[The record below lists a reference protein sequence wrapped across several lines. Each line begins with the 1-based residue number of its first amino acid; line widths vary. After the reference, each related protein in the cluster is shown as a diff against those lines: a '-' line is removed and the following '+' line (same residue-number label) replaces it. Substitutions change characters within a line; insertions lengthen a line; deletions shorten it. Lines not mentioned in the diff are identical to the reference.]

1 MYQST
6 GISLYDMGMVYK
18 EMISESAV
26 PGKPAERLKTDS
38 NMFTIPDADREAAKK
53 RTLEKAAAL
62 RKKREMGEA
71 NDGNLANNYPPYDQ
85 VTRGDVIAGATGND
99 EMGGK
104 KKKKKND
111 KKLKEGLSNWRNDLR
126 EVINGNS
133 KESNIEIV
141 TGLPPG
147 KKNKIIPNPP
157 FGNSMKEAVEGI
169 GGELMEMIEIDDEN
183 LYLNESIDIASEYFY
198 EQGLNEHGLDIL
210 IEDMGLENFV
220 DFVFEISEDYNLFE
234 ARTLIGKKKNPQ
246 KLPKGTQPTTATK
259 RQVATQ
265 GTTRKLSSFNPSS
278 SVKKKTSAIKTAVEK
293 QPEAN
298 TQRKSSPIKDAIAR
312 GIFGA
317 VNAYR
322 AGMERHKTA
331 MGLAKET
338 GKTIGKAAKVAGE
351 AGRRSSSHLKT
362 YGLKIAKEEINYSK
376 SEIQN
381 TFKSLKKYR
390 EYFRETATT
399 TQTPPIDPKQT
410 SSIDPKQVQQ
420 LATLKRIQD
429 QKLALQRQGK
439 LPMNASYQ
447 PEGEL
452 VDEAKADDDLSPE
465 EKAKAREE
473 RSGGQS
479 DFTRQNL
486 TRARRGKSPKGMK
499 PSEPTQASM
508 SMAKYT
514 MALNQPGTRMGR
526 SVQGNIAMDKA
537 ERGPSGRRGS

>member
-18 EMISESAV
+18 EMIAESAV
-26 PGKPAERLKTDS
+26 PGKPAERLGAVTAIPTDE
-38 NMFTIPDADREAAKK
+38 REAAKQ

-71 NDGNLANNYPPYDQ
+71 NDGNLANNYPPFDK
-85 VTRGDVIAGATGND
+85 VTRGDVIAGATGKD
-99 EMGGK
+99 QMGGK
-104 KKKKKND
+104 KKKGKKI
-111 KKLKEGLSNWRNDLR
+111 KEGFSNWRNDLR
-126 EVINGNS
+126 EVIDGDS
-133 KESNIEIV
+133 KESNIEII

-157 FGNSMKEAVEGI
+157 FGSPMKEAVEGM
-169 GGELMEMIEIDDEN
+169 GGELMEMVEIDDEN

-198 EQGLNEHGLDIL
+198 EQGLNEYGLDIL

-265 GTTRKLSSFNPSS
+265 GTTRRLSSFNPSS

-293 QPEAN
+293 QPETN
-298 TQRKSSPIKDAIAR
+298 TQKKSSPIKDAIAR

-317 VNAYR
+317 VRAYQ
-322 AGMERHKTA
+322 AGVQRHNTA

-338 GKTIGKAAKVAGE
+338 GKTIRKAANVAGE
-351 AGRRSSSHLKT
+351 AGRRANSHLKT
-362 YGLKIAKEEINYSK
+362 HGLKVAKEEINYSK
-376 SEIQN
+376 LEFEN

-390 EYFRETATT
+390 DYFKETATT

-410 SSIDPKQVQQ
+410 QQ
-420 LATLKRIQD
+420 LANLQKIQA
-429 QKLALQRQGK
+429 QKLALQKQGK

-447 PEGEL
+447 PEGEQIFEVERQDNIEMKSKL
-452 VDEAKADDDLSPE
+452 IQAMNTPAFEKGWKNSP
-465 EKAKAREE
+465 
-473 RSGGQS
+473 S
-479 DFTRQNL
+479 NPN
-486 TRARRGKSPKGMK
+486 SPNYDPKKVMHPK
-499 PSEPTQASM
+499 
-508 SMAKYT
+508 K
-514 MALNQPGTRMGR
+514 
-526 SVQGNIAMDKA
+526 
-537 ERGPSGRRGS
+537 

>member
-1 MYQST
+1 MYQSN

-26 PGKPAERLKTDS
+26 PGKPAERLGAITA
-38 NMFTIPDADREAAKK
+38 IPADEREAAKQ
-53 RTLEKAAAL
+53 RTLARAAAL
-62 RKKREMGEA
+62 RKKREMEEA
-71 NDGNLANNYPPYDQ
+71 NDGNLANNYPPYDT

-104 KKKKKND
+104 KKKKKI
-111 KKLKEGLSNWRNDLR
+111 KEGLSNWRNDLR
-126 EVINGNS
+126 EVIDSNS

-157 FGNSMKEAVEGI
+157 FGNPMKEAVEGM
-169 GGELMEMIEIDDEN
+169 GGELMEMVEIDDEN

-198 EQGLNEHGLDIL
+198 EQGLNEYGLDIL

-265 GTTRKLSSFNPSS
+265 GTTRRLSSFNPSS

-293 QPEAN
+293 QPETN
-298 TQRKSSPIKDAIAR
+298 TQKKSSPIKNAIAR
-312 GIFGA
+312 GILGA
-317 VNAYR
+317 VRAYQ
-322 AGMERHKTA
+322 AGVQRHNTA

-338 GKTIGKAAKVAGE
+338 GKTIRKAANVAGE
-351 AGRRSSSHLKT
+351 AGRRASSHLNT
-362 YGLKIAKEEINYSK
+362 HGLKVAKEEINYSK

-399 TQTPPIDPKQT
+399 TQTSPIDPKQT

-420 LATLKRIQD
+420 LANLKRIQD
-429 QKLALQRQGK
+429 QKLTLQRQGK

-452 VDEAKADDDLSPE
+452 VDEAKADDDSLKTAAKMSSLRNKAFGSKKFKDAVYNSP
-465 EKAKAREE
+465 
-473 RSGGQS
+473 
-479 DFTRQNL
+479 TN
-486 TRARRGKSPKGMK
+486 P
-499 PSEPTQASM
+499 
-508 SMAKYT
+508 
-514 MALNQPGTRMGR
+514 N
-526 SVQGNIAMDKA
+526 
-537 ERGPSGRRGS
+537 GPNFDPNSLKTP

>member
-1 MYQST
+1 MYQSN

-26 PGKPAERLKTDS
+26 PGKPAERVGALTNID
-38 NMFTIPDADREAAKK
+38 IPVDEREAAKK
-53 RTLEKAAAL
+53 RTLARAAAL
-62 RKKREMGEA
+62 RAKKGITQEALDRTEVKRWWDDDGDEKGYEKGEVS
-71 NDGNLANNYPPYDQ
+71 GKF
-85 VTRGDVIAGATGND
+85 
-99 EMGGK
+99 K
-104 KKKKKND
+104 KKKKKV
-111 KKLKEGLSNWRNDLR
+111 KESFSNWRNDLS
-126 EVINGNS
+126 EVIDSNS

-157 FGNSMKEAVEGI
+157 FGNPMKEAVEGM
-169 GGELMEMIEIDDEN
+169 GGELMEMVEIDDEN

-198 EQGLNEHGLDIL
+198 EQGLNEYGLDIL

-265 GTTRKLSSFNPSS
+265 GTTRRLSSFNPSS

-293 QPEAN
+293 QPETN
-298 TQRKSSPIKDAIAR
+298 TQKKSSPIKDAIAR

-317 VNAYR
+317 VRAYQ
-322 AGMERHKTA
+322 AGVHRHNTA
-331 MGLAKET
+331 MGLAKKT
-338 GKTIGKAAKVAGE
+338 GKTIRKAANVAGE
-351 AGRRSSSHLKT
+351 AGRRASSHLKT
-362 YGLKIAKEEINYSK
+362 HGLKVAKEEINYSK
-376 SEIQN
+376 SELQN

-399 TQTPPIDPKQT
+399 TQTSPIDPKQT

-420 LATLKRIQD
+420 LANLKRIQD
-429 QKLALQRQGK
+429 QKLTLQRQGK

-465 EKAKAREE
+465 EKEKDPLKTAAKMSSLRNKAFG
-473 RSGGQS
+473 SKKFK
-479 DFTRQNL
+479 DAVYN
-486 TRARRGKSPKGMK
+486 SPTN
-499 PSEPTQASM
+499 P
-508 SMAKYT
+508 
-514 MALNQPGTRMGR
+514 N
-526 SVQGNIAMDKA
+526 
-537 ERGPSGRRGS
+537 GPNFDPNSLKTS

>member
-1 MYQST
+1 MYQSN

-26 PGKPAERLKTDS
+26 PGKPAERLGAVTAIPTDE
-38 NMFTIPDADREAAKK
+38 REAAKQ
-53 RTLEKAAAL
+53 RTLAKAAAL

-71 NDGNLANNYPPYDQ
+71 NDGNLANNYPPYDT

-104 KKKKKND
+104 KKKKKKD
-111 KKLKEGLSNWRNDLR
+111 KKLKEALSNWRNDLR
-126 EVINGNS
+126 EVIDGDS

-157 FGNSMKEAVEGI
+157 FGNPMKEAVEGM
-169 GGELMEMIEIDDEN
+169 GGELMEMVEIDDEN

-198 EQGLNEHGLDIL
+198 EQGLNEYGLDIL

-265 GTTRKLSSFNPSS
+265 GTTRRLSSFNPSS

-293 QPEAN
+293 QPETN
-298 TQRKSSPIKDAIAR
+298 TQKKSSPIKNAIAR
-312 GIFGA
+312 GILGA
-317 VNAYR
+317 VKAYQ
-322 AGMERHKTA
+322 AGVQRHNTA
-331 MGLAKET
+331 MGLARET

-351 AGRRSSSHLKT
+351 AGRRANSHLKT
-362 YGLKIAKEEINYSK
+362 HGLKVAKEEINYSK
-376 SEIQN
+376 SELQN
-381 TFKSLKKYR
+381 IFKSLKKYR

-399 TQTPPIDPKQT
+399 TQTSPIDPKQT

-420 LATLKRIQD
+420 LANLKRIQD
-429 QKLALQRQGK
+429 QKLTLQRQGK

-452 VDEAKADDDLSPE
+452 VDEAKADDDPLKTQANLADLRNKAFASKAFQDKWKKSLSNANNP
-465 EKAKAREE
+465 
-473 RSGGQS
+473 
-479 DFTRQNL
+479 
-486 TRARRGKSPKGMK
+486 KSPYYD
-499 PSEPTQASM
+499 A
-508 SMAKYT
+508 
-514 MALNQPGTRMGR
+514 GTRT
-526 SVQGNIAMDKA
+526 
-537 ERGPSGRRGS
+537 P

>member
-18 EMISESAV
+18 EMIAESAV
-26 PGKPAERLKTDS
+26 PGKPAERLGAVTAIPTDE
-38 NMFTIPDADREAAKK
+38 REAAKK
-53 RTLEKAAAL
+53 RTLAKAAAL
-62 RKKREMGEA
+62 RSKKGIIQEALDLTEVKRWWDDDGDGKGYEKGEVS
-71 NDGNLANNYPPYDQ
+71 GKF
-85 VTRGDVIAGATGND
+85 
-99 EMGGK
+99 K
-104 KKKKKND
+104 KKKKKV
-111 KKLKEGLSNWRNDLR
+111 KESFSNWRNDLR
-126 EVINGNS
+126 EVIDGDS

-157 FGNSMKEAVEGI
+157 FGNPMKEAVEGM
-169 GGELMEMIEIDDEN
+169 GGELMEMVEIDDEN

-198 EQGLNEHGLDIL
+198 EQGLNEYGLDIL

-265 GTTRKLSSFNPSS
+265 GTTRRLSSFNPSS

-293 QPEAN
+293 QPETN
-298 TQRKSSPIKDAIAR
+298 TQKKSSPIKNAIAR
-312 GIFGA
+312 GILGA
-317 VNAYR
+317 VKAYQ
-322 AGMERHKTA
+322 AGVQRHNTA
-331 MGLAKET
+331 MGLARET

-351 AGRRSSSHLKT
+351 AGRRASSHLNT
-362 YGLKIAKEEINYSK
+362 HGLKVAKEEINYSK
-376 SEIQN
+376 SEFEN

-390 EYFRETATT
+390 DYFKETATT

-410 SSIDPKQVQQ
+410 QQ
-420 LATLKRIQD
+420 LANLQKIQA
-429 QKLALQRQGK
+429 QKLALQKQGK

-452 VDEAKADDDLSPE
+452 VDEAKADDDLSPL
-465 EKAKAREE
+465 EKQDARNK
-473 RSGGQS
+473 RSGNS
-479 DFTRQNL
+479 PFTRKILNK
-486 TRARRGKSPKGMK
+486 AGRGKSPKGLK
-499 PSEPTQASM
+499 PVETTPAMTSVRKFEM
-508 SMAKYT
+508 S
-514 MALNQPGTRMGR
+514 LNQPRT
-526 SVQGNIAMDKA
+526 SVGKKVRGEIEMNKA
-537 ERGPSGRRGS
+537 ELGPSGRRGS

>member
-1 MYQST
+1 MYQSN

-26 PGKPAERLKTDS
+26 PGKPAERLGAVTA
-38 NMFTIPDADREAAKK
+38 IPANEREAAKK
-53 RTLEKAAAL
+53 RTLAKAAAL

-71 NDGNLANNYPPYDQ
+71 NDGNLANNYPPYDT

-104 KKKKKND
+104 KKKKKG
-111 KKLKEGLSNWRNDLR
+111 KKIEEGLSNWRNDLR
-126 EVINGNS
+126 EVIDSNS

-157 FGNSMKEAVEGI
+157 FGNPMKEAVEGM
-169 GGELMEMIEIDDEN
+169 GGELMEMVEIDDEN

-198 EQGLNEHGLDIL
+198 EQGLNEYGLDIL

-265 GTTRKLSSFNPSS
+265 GTTRRLSSFNPSS

-293 QPEAN
+293 QPETN
-298 TQRKSSPIKDAIAR
+298 TQKKSSPIKDAIAR

-322 AGMERHKTA
+322 AGMKRHKTA
-331 MGLAKET
+331 MGLARET

-351 AGRRSSSHLKT
+351 AGRRASSHLNT
-362 YGLKIAKEEINYSK
+362 HGLKVAKEEINYSK
-376 SEIQN
+376 SELQN

-399 TQTPPIDPKQT
+399 TQTSPIDPKQT
-410 SSIDPKQVQQ
+410 SSIDQKQVQQ
-420 LATLKRIQD
+420 LANLKRIQD
-429 QKLALQRQGK
+429 QKLTLQRQGK

-452 VDEAKADDDLSPE
+452 VDEAKADDDPLKTQAKLADLRN
-465 EKAKAREE
+465 KAFASKAF
-473 RSGGQS
+473 Q
-479 DFTRQNL
+479 DKWK
-486 TRARRGKSPKGMK
+486 KSPSNANNPKS
-499 PSEPTQASM
+499 PYYDA
-508 SMAKYT
+508 
-514 MALNQPGTRMGR
+514 GTRT
-526 SVQGNIAMDKA
+526 
-537 ERGPSGRRGS
+537 P

>member
-1 MYQST
+1 MYQSN

-18 EMISESAV
+18 EMIAESAV
-26 PGKPAERLKTDS
+26 PGKP
-38 NMFTIPDADREAAKK
+38 
-53 RTLEKAAAL
+53 AAAL

-71 NDGNLANNYPPYDQ
+71 NDGNLANNYPPYHT

-104 KKKKKND
+104 KKKKKI
-111 KKLKEGLSNWRNDLR
+111 KEGLSNWRNDLR
-126 EVINGNS
+126 EVIDSNS

-157 FGNSMKEAVEGI
+157 FGNPMKEAVEGM
-169 GGELMEMIEIDDEN
+169 GGELMEMVEIDDEN

-198 EQGLNEHGLDIL
+198 EQGLNEYGLDIL

-265 GTTRKLSSFNPSS
+265 GTTRRLSSFNPSS

-293 QPEAN
+293 QPETN
-298 TQRKSSPIKDAIAR
+298 TQKKSSPIKNAIAR
-312 GIFGA
+312 GILGA
-317 VNAYR
+317 VRAYQ
-322 AGMERHKTA
+322 AGVQRHNTA

-338 GKTIGKAAKVAGE
+338 GKTIRKAANVAGE
-351 AGRRSSSHLKT
+351 AGRRASSHLNT
-362 YGLKIAKEEINYSK
+362 HGLKVAKEEINYSK
-376 SEIQN
+376 SEFEN

-390 EYFRETATT
+390 DYFKETATT

-410 SSIDPKQVQQ
+410 QQ
-420 LATLKRIQD
+420 LANLQKIQA
-429 QKLALQRQGK
+429 QKLALQKQGK
-439 LPMNASYQ
+439 LPMNASYE
-447 PEGEL
+447 PEGEQISEVERQDNIEMKSKL
-452 VDEAKADDDLSPE
+452 IQAMNTPAFEKGWKNSP
-465 EKAKAREE
+465 
-473 RSGGQS
+473 S
-479 DFTRQNL
+479 NPN
-486 TRARRGKSPKGMK
+486 SPNYDPKKVMHPK
-499 PSEPTQASM
+499 
-508 SMAKYT
+508 K
-514 MALNQPGTRMGR
+514 
-526 SVQGNIAMDKA
+526 
-537 ERGPSGRRGS
+537 

>member
-18 EMISESAV
+18 EMIAESAV
-26 PGKPAERLKTDS
+26 PGKPAERLGAVTAIPTDE
-38 NMFTIPDADREAAKK
+38 REAAKK
-53 RTLEKAAAL
+53 RTLAKAAAL
-62 RKKREMGEA
+62 RKKREMREA
-71 NDGNLANNYPPYDQ
+71 NDGNLANNYPPYDR

-104 KKKKKND
+104 KKKKD
-111 KKLKEGLSNWRNDLR
+111 KKLKEALSNWRNDLR
-126 EVINGNS
+126 EVIDGDS
-133 KESNIEIV
+133 KESNVEIV

-157 FGNSMKEAVEGI
+157 FGSPMKEAVEGM
-169 GGELMEMIEIDDEN
+169 GGELMEMVEIDDEN

-198 EQGLNEHGLDIL
+198 EQGLNEYGLDIL

-265 GTTRKLSSFNPSS
+265 GTTRRLSSFNPSS

-293 QPEAN
+293 QPETN
-298 TQRKSSPIKDAIAR
+298 TQKKSSPIKDAIAR

-331 MGLAKET
+331 MGLARET

-351 AGRRSSSHLKT
+351 AGRRASSHLNT
-362 YGLKIAKEEINYSK
+362 HGLKVAKEEINYSK
-376 SEIQN
+376 SEFEN

-390 EYFRETATT
+390 DYFKETATT
-399 TQTPPIDPKQT
+399 TQTPPIDPKQA
-410 SSIDPKQVQQ
+410 QQ
-420 LATLKRIQD
+420 LANLQKIQA
-429 QKLALQRQGK
+429 QKLALQKQGK
-439 LPMNASYQ
+439 LPMNASYE
-447 PEGEL
+447 PEGEQISEVERQDNIEMKSKL
-452 VDEAKADDDLSPE
+452 IQAMNTPAFEKGWKNSP
-465 EKAKAREE
+465 
-473 RSGGQS
+473 S
-479 DFTRQNL
+479 NPN
-486 TRARRGKSPKGMK
+486 SPNYDPKKVMHPK
-499 PSEPTQASM
+499 
-508 SMAKYT
+508 K
-514 MALNQPGTRMGR
+514 
-526 SVQGNIAMDKA
+526 
-537 ERGPSGRRGS
+537 

>member
-18 EMISESAV
+18 EMIAESAV
-26 PGKPAERLKTDS
+26 PGKPAERLGAVTA
-38 NMFTIPDADREAAKK
+38 IPKSERDAAKARILAK
-53 RTLEKAAAL
+53 TEKL

-71 NDGNLANNYPPYDQ
+71 NDGNLANNYPPFKKI
-85 VTRGDVIAGATGND
+85 TKGDVIAGATGKD
-99 EMGGK
+99 QMGGK
-104 KKKKKND
+104 EKKKIR
-111 KKLKEGLSNWRNDLR
+111 EGLSNWRNDLR
-126 EVINGNS
+126 EVIDSNS

-157 FGNSMKEAVEGI
+157 FGNSVKEAVEGM
-169 GGELMEMIEIDDEN
+169 GGELMEMVEIDDEN

-198 EQGLNEHGLDIL
+198 EQGLNEYGLDIL

-265 GTTRKLSSFNPSS
+265 GTTRRLSSFNPSS

-293 QPEAN
+293 QPETN

-322 AGMERHKTA
+322 AGVQRHNTA

-338 GKTIGKAAKVAGE
+338 GKTIKKAANVAGE
-351 AGRRSSSHLKT
+351 AGRRASSHLKT
-362 YGLKIAKEEINYSK
+362 HGLKVAKEEINYSK
-376 SEIQN
+376 SEFEN

-390 EYFRETATT
+390 DYFKETATT

-410 SSIDPKQVQQ
+410 PSIDPKQVQQ

-452 VDEAKADDDLSPE
+452 VDEAKADDDLSLK
-465 EKAKAREE
+465 EKDPLKTAAKMSSLRNKAFG
-473 RSGGQS
+473 SKAFQKAVY
-479 DFTRQNL
+479 N
-486 TRARRGKSPKGMK
+486 SPTN
-499 PSEPTQASM
+499 P
-508 SMAKYT
+508 
-514 MALNQPGTRMGR
+514 N
-526 SVQGNIAMDKA
+526 
-537 ERGPSGRRGS
+537 GPNFNPDSLKTP

>member
-18 EMISESAV
+18 EMIAESAV
-26 PGKPAERLKTDS
+26 PGKPAERVGAITA
-38 NMFTIPDADREAAKK
+38 IPADERE
-53 RTLEKAAAL
+53 AAL

-71 NDGNLANNYPPYDQ
+71 NDGNLANNYPPYYT

-104 KKKKKND
+104 KKKKKI
-111 KKLKEGLSNWRNDLR
+111 KEGLSNWRNDLR
-126 EVINGNS
+126 EVIDGDS

-157 FGNSMKEAVEGI
+157 FGSPMKEAVEGM
-169 GGELMEMIEIDDEN
+169 GGELMEMVEIDDEN

-198 EQGLNEHGLDIL
+198 EQGLNEYGLDIL

-265 GTTRKLSSFNPSS
+265 GTTRRLSSFNPSS

-293 QPEAN
+293 QPETN
-298 TQRKSSPIKDAIAR
+298 TQKKSSPIKNAIAR
-312 GIFGA
+312 GILGA
-317 VNAYR
+317 VRAYQ
-322 AGMERHKTA
+322 AGVQRHNTA

-338 GKTIGKAAKVAGE
+338 GKTIRKAANVAGE
-351 AGRRSSSHLKT
+351 AGRRASSHLKT
-362 YGLKIAKEEINYSK
+362 HGLKVAKEEINYSK
-376 SEIQN
+376 SEFEN

-390 EYFRETATT
+390 DYFKETATT
-399 TQTPPIDPKQT
+399 TQTPPIDPKQA
-410 SSIDPKQVQQ
+410 QQ
-420 LATLKRIQD
+420 LANLQKIQA
-429 QKLALQRQGK
+429 QKLTLQKQGK
-439 LPMNASYQ
+439 LPMNASYE
-447 PEGEL
+447 PEGEQISEVERQDNIEMKSKL
-452 VDEAKADDDLSPE
+452 IQAMNTPAFEKGWKNSP
-465 EKAKAREE
+465 
-473 RSGGQS
+473 S
-479 DFTRQNL
+479 NPN
-486 TRARRGKSPKGMK
+486 SPNYDPKKVMHPK
-499 PSEPTQASM
+499 
-508 SMAKYT
+508 K
-514 MALNQPGTRMGR
+514 
-526 SVQGNIAMDKA
+526 
-537 ERGPSGRRGS
+537 

>member
-18 EMISESAV
+18 EMIAESAV
-26 PGKPAERLKTDS
+26 PGKPAERVGAITA
-38 NMFTIPDADREAAKK
+38 IPADERE
-53 RTLEKAAAL
+53 AAL

-71 NDGNLANNYPPYDQ
+71 NDGNLANNYPPYYT

-104 KKKKKND
+104 KKKKKI
-111 KKLKEGLSNWRNDLR
+111 KEGLSNWRNDLR
-126 EVINGNS
+126 EVIDGDS

-157 FGNSMKEAVEGI
+157 FGSPMKEAVEGM
-169 GGELMEMIEIDDEN
+169 GGELMEMVEIDDEN

-198 EQGLNEHGLDIL
+198 EQGLNEYGLDIL

-265 GTTRKLSSFNPSS
+265 GTTRRLSSFNPSS

-293 QPEAN
+293 QPETN
-298 TQRKSSPIKDAIAR
+298 TQKKSSPIKNAIAR
-312 GIFGA
+312 GILGA
-317 VNAYR
+317 VRAYQ
-322 AGMERHKTA
+322 AGVQRHNTA

-338 GKTIGKAAKVAGE
+338 GKTIRKAANVAGE
-351 AGRRSSSHLKT
+351 AGRRASSHLKT
-362 YGLKIAKEEINYSK
+362 HGLKVAKEEINYSK
-376 SEIQN
+376 SEFEN

-390 EYFRETATT
+390 DYFKETATT
-399 TQTPPIDPKQT
+399 TQTPPIDPKQA
-410 SSIDPKQVQQ
+410 QQ
-420 LATLKRIQD
+420 LANLQKIQT
-429 QKLALQRQGK
+429 QKLALQKQGK
-439 LPMNASYQ
+439 LPMNASYE
-447 PEGEL
+447 PEGEQISEVERQDNIEMKSKL
-452 VDEAKADDDLSPE
+452 IPAMNTPAFEKGWKNSP
-465 EKAKAREE
+465 
-473 RSGGQS
+473 S
-479 DFTRQNL
+479 NPN
-486 TRARRGKSPKGMK
+486 SPNYDPKKVMHPK
-499 PSEPTQASM
+499 
-508 SMAKYT
+508 K
-514 MALNQPGTRMGR
+514 
-526 SVQGNIAMDKA
+526 
-537 ERGPSGRRGS
+537 

>member
-18 EMISESAV
+18 EMIAESAV
-26 PGKPAERLKTDS
+26 PGKPAERLGAVTA
-38 NMFTIPDADREAAKK
+38 IPADEREAAKQ
-53 RTLEKAAAL
+53 RTLEKAAEL

-71 NDGNLANNYPPYDQ
+71 NDGNLANNYPPYNR

-104 KKKKKND
+104 KKKKKV
-111 KKLKEGLSNWRNDLR
+111 KEGFSNWRNDLR
-126 EVINGNS
+126 EVIDGDS

-157 FGNSMKEAVEGI
+157 FGSPMKEAVEGM
-169 GGELMEMIEIDDEN
+169 GGELMEMVEIDDEN

-198 EQGLNEHGLDIL
+198 EQGLNEYGLDIL

-265 GTTRKLSSFNPSS
+265 GTTRRLSSFNPSS

-293 QPEAN
+293 QPETN
-298 TQRKSSPIKDAIAR
+298 TQKKSSPIKDAIAR

-317 VNAYR
+317 VRAYQ
-322 AGMERHKTA
+322 AGVQRHNTA

-338 GKTIGKAAKVAGE
+338 GKTIRKAANVAGE
-351 AGRRSSSHLKT
+351 AGRRASSHLKT
-362 YGLKIAKEEINYSK
+362 HGLTVAKEEINYSK
-376 SEIQN
+376 LEFEN

-390 EYFRETATT
+390 DYFKETATT

-410 SSIDPKQVQQ
+410 QQ
-420 LATLKRIQD
+420 LANLQKIQA
-429 QKLALQRQGK
+429 QKLALQKQGK

-447 PEGEL
+447 PEGEQIFEVERQDNIEMKSKL
-452 VDEAKADDDLSPE
+452 IQAMNTPAFEKGWKNSP
-465 EKAKAREE
+465 
-473 RSGGQS
+473 S
-479 DFTRQNL
+479 NPN
-486 TRARRGKSPKGMK
+486 SPNYDPKKVMHPK
-499 PSEPTQASM
+499 
-508 SMAKYT
+508 K
-514 MALNQPGTRMGR
+514 
-526 SVQGNIAMDKA
+526 
-537 ERGPSGRRGS
+537 